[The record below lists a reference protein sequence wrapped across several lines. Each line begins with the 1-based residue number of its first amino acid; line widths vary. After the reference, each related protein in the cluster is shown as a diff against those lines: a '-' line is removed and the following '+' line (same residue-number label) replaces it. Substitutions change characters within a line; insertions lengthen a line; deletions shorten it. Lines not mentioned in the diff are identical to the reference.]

1 MATFIPSL
9 SSVQARA
16 ATSGEL
22 RVARTLDALLE
33 DDYLCWHET
42 PVGAVRPRYTD
53 FIVLHPRR
61 GLLLLEVKDWK
72 LGSIERFDRDGFTL
86 HGGRR
91 LTNPL
96 TQVRRCTYALV
107 DQLRRDS
114 ALTRPDGRYAGR
126 LVCPYAFGVVLTNVT
141 RAQFDANGLGEVL
154 TERFVV
160 CGDELAR
167 SQDPEAFQ
175 KRLWDMFPYAPSEPL
190 SVPLIDRVRWHLFPE
205 IRIAPT
211 AAAGP
216 DDAPVLD
223 PVPDLVAEPAA
234 PSAGDL
240 FPDVVRIMDVQQ
252 EQLARSLGEGH
263 RVIHGV
269 AGSGKTLILG
279 YRCLHLAETLAKPIL
294 VLCFNIALGAR
305 LRELMTLRGV
315 ADRVHVR
322 HFHDWC
328 GEQLRAYHVPRPEP
342 GPGYVAALVRAVI
355 DGVAAGQIPK
365 GQYGAIMIDEG
376 HDFEPDWLRLV
387 VDVIDPDDE
396 SLLLLYDDA
405 QSIYRKDRR
414 LGFSLSSV
422 GVRARGRTTVL
433 RLNYRNTDEILGFA
447 YRFARQWIEPGIEP
461 GADGDDEVPR
471 IAPESAG
478 RHGPEPA
485 VRSFPDFEAEAGFVA
500 RQVAALHARGTP
512 LAEIAVLYRSEWMGR
527 NLSSAL
533 DGLGVPVHWLRNPAE
548 KKRLAS
554 DDARAKLMTMHSSK
568 GLEFPFVAVT
578 GTGDMPLASADVDAE
593 ARLLYVAMTR
603 ATERLLVTGVAGSG
617 FAERLAA

>member
-1 MATFIPSL
+1 MATFIPKL
-9 SSVQARA
+9 ANVLGRPGTTA
-16 ATSGEL
+16 GER

-42 PVGAVRPRYTD
+42 PVGAVRRRWTD

-72 LGSIERFDRDGFTL
+72 LDSIASFDRDGFTL
-86 HGGRR
+86 RDGAKR
-91 LTNPL
+91 TANPL
-96 TQVRRCTYALV
+96 NQVRECTYALL
-107 DQLRRDS
+107 DQLRRDP
-114 ALTRPDGRYAGR
+114 ALVETGGRYAGR
-126 LVCPYAFGVVLTNVT
+126 LACPYAFGVALSNIT
-141 RAQFDANGLGEVL
+141 RAQFEAHDLGAVL
-154 TERFVV
+154 EPRLVV
-160 CGDELAR
+160 CADELTR
-167 SQDPEAFQ
+167 TQDAEDFQ
-175 KRLWDMFPYAPSEPL
+175 KRLWDMFPYVPAVPL
-190 SVPLIDRVRWHLFPE
+190 SVPRIDRVRWHLFPE
-205 IRIAPT
+205 IRLAPSVHEPDAT
-211 AAAGP
+211 AA
-216 DDAPVLD
+216 LD
-223 PVPDLVAEPAA
+223 RVAEPA
-234 PSAGDL
+234 PSTGDL
-240 FPDVVRIMDVQQ
+240 FPDVVRIMDLQQ

-279 YRCLHLAETLAKPIL
+279 HRCLHLAETLAKPVL
-294 VLCFNIALGAR
+294 VLCFNIALAAK
-305 LRELMTLRGV
+305 LRELMALRGV

-328 GEQLRAYHVPRPEP
+328 GEQLRAYHVKRPEH

-387 VDVIDPDDE
+387 VDVIDPDGE

-471 IAPESAG
+471 IAPESVG
-478 RHGPEPA
+478 RHGPEPV
-485 VRSFPDFEAEAGFVA
+485 VRSFPDFDAEAAFVA

-527 NLSSAL
+527 SLSRAL
-533 DGLGVPVHWLRNPAE
+533 DGSGVPVHWLRNPAE

-578 GTGDMPLASADVDAE
+578 GTGDMPRASADIDAE

>member
-9 SSVQARA
+9 AGVEARA
-16 ATSGEL
+16 ATTGER

-42 PVGAVRPRYTD
+42 PVGTVRPRYTD

-96 TQVRRCTYALV
+96 TQVRQCAHALV
-107 DQLRRDS
+107 DQLRRDP
-114 ALTRPDGRYAGR
+114 ALVQVGGRYAGR
-126 LVCPYAFGVVLTNVT
+126 LACPYAFGVVLTNIT
-141 RAQFDANGLGEVL
+141 RSRFDECRMGEVL
-154 TERFVV
+154 SERFVV
-160 CGDELAR
+160 CDDELR
-167 SQDPEAFQ
+167 QTQDPELFQ
-175 KRLWDMFPYAPSEPL
+175 KRLWDMFPYAPPEPL

-205 IRIAPT
+205 IRLEPA

-216 DDAPVLD
+216 GGAPA
-223 PVPDLVAEPAA
+223 PDRVAEPAP
-234 PSAGDL
+234 PSTGEL
-240 FPDVVRIMDVQQ
+240 FPDVLRIMDIQQ

-294 VLCFNIALGAR
+294 VLCFNIALAAR
-305 LRELMTLRGV
+305 LRELMVARGV
-315 ADRVHVR
+315 ADRVHVH
-322 HFHDWC
+322 HFHAWC
-328 GEQLRAYHVPRPEP
+328 AEQLRTYHVERPPP
-342 GPGYVAALVRAVI
+342 GPGHVAALVEAVI
-355 DGVAAGQIPK
+355 GGVASGQIPK

-387 VDVIDPDDE
+387 VDVIDPDGD

-405 QSIYRKDRR
+405 QSIYRKDRN

-447 YRFARQWIEPGIEP
+447 YRFAREWIEPGSNTE
-461 GADGDDEVPR
+461 DEVP
-471 IAPESAG
+471 IVAPESAG
-478 RHGPEPA
+478 RRGPEPV
-485 VRSFPDFEAEAGFVA
+485 VRPFPDFAREAAFVA
-500 RQVAALHARGTP
+500 RQVAALHERGTP
-512 LAEIAVLYRSEWMGR
+512 LAEIAVLYRSDWMGR
-527 NLSSAL
+527 TLSRAL
-533 DGLGVPVHWLRNPAE
+533 GDVGVPVHWLKNPTE
-548 KKRLAS
+548 KRRLAS
-554 DDARAKLMTMHSSK
+554 NDARAKLMTMHSSK

-578 GTGDMPLASADVDAE
+578 GTGAMPVRSTDAASE

-603 ATERLLVTGVAGSG
+603 ATERLLVTGVSG
-617 FAERLAA
+617 PGFIERLAATG